1 MKHLLSMPKQMLWAH
16 AKKPRNMVRSSVLA
30 SANTR
35 LTARQGEGCSTGCG
49 CVVNIKLGC
58 DSTNTVQHA
67 EFTSHRLLLDEQGT
81 ALRTAKGRMLMTPCE
96 CSVVNGLSSILTVQ
110 VRGSSLDS
118 LRNRMLYAYR
128 APDAAMRT
136 LARNLAL
143 QPEKLGCLQVVES
156 ALIGAL
162 DNGRQVQHTPVE
174 LFQDAVEEETDEHE
188 EHHPRLL
195 ELDFRDQYA

>member
-30 SANTR
+30 AANTGF
-35 LTARQGEGCSTGCG
+35 TARQGEGCGKACG
-49 CVVNIKLGC
+49 CVVNMKLSC

-67 EFTSHRLLLDEQGT
+67 EFNSHRLLLDEQGA
-81 ALRTAKGRMLMTPCE
+81 ALHTAKGRVLMSACE

-110 VRGSSLDS
+110 VQGSSLDS

-143 QPEKLGCLQVVES
+143 QPEQTSCLQVVEA

-174 LFQDAVEEETDEHE
+174 LFQDPVVEEEDAQE